1 MKTKI
6 ISVLFILTLFITSW
20 TIDSEVN
27 KISDDEVCF
36 ERDVLPIFQ
45 NNCAL
50 SGCHNSES
58 RKEGFVFDS
67 YESITTSNKGRAII
81 PYNLKRSKVYKKI
94 TEDTNDDR
102 MPPPP
107 NPPLTGAEISIINKW
122 IMAGAPNS
130 KCGDAGKINQDI
142 KSGNDS
148 ITTPPDVIVLD
159 INCDTLNLTYKDV
172 QPIIE
177 KNCYKCHS
185 GNAPDDLFN
194 LETYSQVKEKG
205 EAGKLFGAI
214 NHLPGFTAMPRKA
227 PKLQGCDLAKLNSWI
242 NSGMS
247 E

>member
-6 ISVLFILTLFITSW
+6 ISVLFIITLFVTSW
-20 TIDSEVN
+20 TFDSQFAETPG
-27 KISDDEVCF
+27 DEICF

-45 NNCAL
+45 ENCAL

-58 RKEGFVFDS
+58 RKHGFVFDS
-67 YESITTSNKGRAII
+67 YDNIKTSNRGRGII
-81 PYNLKRSKVYKKI
+81 PYNLKKSKVYKKI

-130 KCGDAGKINQDI
+130 KCGDAGKIYDDVLNT
-142 KSGNDS
+142 NDS
-148 ITTPPDVIVLD
+148 AQVTESTDSS
-159 INCDTLNLTYKDV
+159 CDTLNLTYKDI
-172 QPIIE
+172 QPVIE

-185 GNAPDDLFN
+185 GNASSELFN
-194 LETYSQVKEKG
+194 LETYAQVKEKG
-205 EAGKLFGAI
+205 DTGKLFGAI
-214 NHLPGFTAMPRKA
+214 NHLPGFKSMPRKA
-227 PKLQGCDLAKLNSWI
+227 PKLQGCELAKLNAWI
-242 NSGMS
+242 NNGMT